1 MKSVYP
7 EQSRE
12 KSSESFT
19 SLRGAARLWRRRQVR
34 AEGSLR
40 GALDGNVGRPA
51 RKRSRRERM
60 KGDERIAAKGGD
72 DSPRGSCVT
81 EMTPPASLGSPRP
94 DTGSGPT
101 ENGAFQKFSIHW
113 HRLICKIWRPAH
125 IKRTNCMINI
135 PPNHPC
141 SSPSLRFHSNQLQ
154 SHITH
159 TPTFLLIYVS
169 WLRWAERVRT
179 LVRRRRIIPALR
191 G

>member
-12 KSSESFT
+12 KSSESPT

-34 AEGSLR
+34 VEDSLR
-40 GALDGNVGRPA
+40 GALDGSVGRPA
-51 RKRSRRERM
+51 RKRSRRERT

-72 DSPRGSCVT
+72 HSPRGSRVT
-81 EMTPPASLGSPRP
+81 EVTPPASQGSARLH
-94 DTGSGPT
+94 TGSGPT
-101 ENGAFQKFSIHW
+101 KNGAFQKFSIQW
-113 HRLICKIWRPAH
+113 HRLICKIWRAAH
-125 IKRTNCMINI
+125 IKRTNCMINS

-141 SSPSLRFHSNQLQ
+141 SSPSLRFHSNQPQ
-154 SHITH
+154 AHITH

-169 WLRWAERVRT
+169 WLRWAERVQS
-179 LVRRRRIIPALR
+179 LVRRHRIIPALR